1 MLGLLLQSLDAIHQT
16 LMTGFEKQNNSRAG
30 YSPYTACNTGSLSG
44 TLVLKIKI
52 LVRYDADLVLGSCQ
66 TPQLELL
73 PQKNRDTQN
82 KPRGQISVEDDTR
95 LLKETF

>member
-30 YSPYTACNTGSLSG
+30 YGPYTACNTGSLSG

-73 PQKNRDTQN
+73 PQKNRDAKQTKGSN
-82 KPRGQISVEDDTR
+82 LSGG
-95 LLKETF
+95 